1 MANRINYSLTISQAN
16 SIKGLSDDLADE
28 ITRLENLL
36 TRIKSDWKGPASDA
50 FQKRLQMIIDNMRA
64 TKKDM
69 SNVSSSIKTA
79 ADRIRQEDNRA
90 NSISGGGGG
99 GGGGGSF

>member
-1 MANRINYSLTISQAN
+1 MANIINYSLTISQAN
-16 SIKGLSDDLADE
+16 SIKDLSDDLADE

-50 FQKRLQMIIDNMRA
+50 FQKRLQMMINDMRE

-69 SNVSSSIKTA
+69 SNVASSIKTVA
-79 ADRIRQEDNRA
+79 KRIRQDDD
-90 NSISGGGGG
+90 
-99 GGGGGSF
+99 